1 MGRRVLACIA
11 FGLVLSLA
19 ASAPAQSFVLEP
31 PGLLRGTATRA
42 PGLCARTTE
51 CFVLTLGALSAQV
64 RLQATDQTALAR
76 ARSTAN
82 RPTPTPLSLAAD
94 VALRGGRALH
104 LQLTPTPTQCAPLLS
119 LRY

>member
-1 MGRRVLACIA
+1 MGHRVLACIT
-11 FGLVLSLA
+11 FGLVLSLVVPA
-19 ASAPAQSFVLEP
+19 AAQSFVLIP
-31 PGLLRGTATRA
+31 PDLWRGTETRA

-51 CFVLTLGALSAQV
+51 CFVLTLGAFSPQV
-64 RLQATDQTALAR
+64 RLLATEQATLTR
-76 ARSTAN
+76 ARSPAR
-82 RPTPTPLSLAAD
+82 RPTPTPVSVGAD